1 MMERAPSE
9 IRRGVEEIH
18 KVVCALLVVAI
29 GAIAA
34 VSAEDLAAAVKKRR
48 DLMKKTVAP
57 AAKLGGQM
65 IKGVVPF
72 DGTKAAKAMNDIS
85 SVPNKYVTLF
95 PKGTEHGAIA
105 DSEAL
110 LKVWED
116 FDGFKA
122 LATKLKDTSAK
133 AAGHGAGAGEHCE
146 AQAERPRG
154 DCRLSEDVAAAAG
167 RGAEKEERRRQGRG

>member
-1 MMERAPSE
+1 VPRAKSGE
-9 IRRGVEEIH
+9 EWRGVDAEIH

-72 DGTKAAKAMNDIS
+72 DGTKAAKAMNDI
-85 SVPNKYVTLF
+85 
-95 PKGTEHGAIA
+95 
-105 DSEAL
+105 
-110 LKVWED
+110 
-116 FDGFKA
+116 
-122 LATKLKDTSAK
+122 
-133 AAGHGAGAGEHCE
+133 AA
-146 AQAERPRG
+146 
-154 DCRLSEDVAAAAG
+154 CRINM
-167 RGAEKEERRRQGRG
+167 